1 MLLLD
6 KVHTFEVGMILLLRR
21 VFFSIY
27 RKTSQTIILLLLIT
41 MICTLEFSG
50 IILYTSAQDSRTDIL
65 RQIGASISIGPNQ
78 DYVKAAMSSNQDT
91 VTDENMVFEPMTTEI
106 LNSIRNIPH
115 VMGYDEYNSG
125 AHGPCT
131 PIDFNNVK
139 KYTGVDPETQKPD
152 TMSEEEALVEQ
163 NYVYLVGTN
172 DASLFHTFRAHLS
185 RIISGRYPDENNRGV
200 LISSELADENQLSV
214 GDEITLKYAYGE
226 DAHPEITARIVG
238 IYETSLKFEILPTNS
253 MGAAIFQGSPY
264 NMVFTDYS
272 TACSVT
278 GRSSDITLIS
288 VYCDSPEYLQEVI
301 SAVSKLPINWN
312 HYQINNDMQ
321 NFYTEYAGQI
331 NNLIDKSLDLII
343 FSMVA
348 GIVLFIAVISFWNKN
363 YINDM
368 GILISLGESKRRIVL
383 QRLAECLII
392 ALLGIVLS
400 VMLGYS
406 IISAL
411 SVPLTPQIVSSNAA
425 NTILSIYT
433 GEYDLVP
440 TLQVKFSWL
449 SVLENI
455 AFGVALVVVST
466 IIPMIL
472 TLRYNVRRIFEK
484 AE

>member
-1 MLLLD
+1 M
-6 KVHTFEVGMILLLRR
+6 LLLRR
-21 VFFSIY
+21 AFLSIY
-27 RKTSQTIILLLLIT
+27 RKTTQTIILLLLVT

-50 IILYTSAQDSRTDIL
+50 ILLYTSAQDSRTDIL

-78 DYVKAAMSSNQDT
+78 DYVAAAIDFNQDSM
-91 VTDENMVFEPMTTEI
+91 TDENMVFEPMTAEI
-106 LNSIRNIPH
+106 LNSIRSIPH

-125 AHGPCT
+125 ANGPCV
-131 PIDFNNVK
+131 PIDFSNVK
-139 KYTGVDPETQKPD
+139 KYTGVDPKTQKPD
-152 TMSEEEALVEQ
+152 MVSEAEALVEQ
-163 NYVYLVGTN
+163 NYIYMAGTN

-185 RIISGRYPDENNRGV
+185 RIISGGYPDENNRGV

-214 GDEITLKYAYGE
+214 GDEITMKYAYGE
-226 DAHPEITARIVG
+226 GSHPEITARIVG
-238 IYETSLKFEILPTNS
+238 IYETTLKFEILPTNS

-264 NMVFTDYS
+264 NLVFADYS

-278 GRSSDITLIS
+278 GRSSDITFIG
-288 VYCDSPEYLQEVI
+288 VYCNSPEYLQEVI

-312 HYQINNDMQ
+312 EYQINNNMQ
-321 NFYTEYAGQI
+321 DFYTEYAGQI
-331 NNLIDKSLDLII
+331 NNLINKSLDLIV
-343 FSMVA
+343 FSMAA
-348 GIVLFIAVISFWNKN
+348 GIVLFLAVISFWNKN

-368 GILISLGESKRRIVL
+368 GILIALGESKRRIIL
-383 QRLAECLII
+383 QRLAECLVI

-400 VMLGYS
+400 VILGYT

-411 SVPLTPQIVSSNAA
+411 SVPLTPKIVSSNAA

-433 GEYDLVP
+433 GEYDLAP
-440 TLQVKFSWL
+440 TLQIKFSWL

-455 AFGVALVVVST
+455 AFGAALVVIST
-466 IIPMIL
+466 IIPLLL